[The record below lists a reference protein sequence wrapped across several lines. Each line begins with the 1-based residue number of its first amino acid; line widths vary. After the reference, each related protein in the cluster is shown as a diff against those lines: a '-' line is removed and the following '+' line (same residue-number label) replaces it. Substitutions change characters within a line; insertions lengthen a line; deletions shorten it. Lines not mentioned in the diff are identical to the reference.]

1 MDLSPKDKF
10 LLLHD
15 VRLMSL
21 AMIPAVILTVI
32 LIRRQGARRFMAK
45 PSKKVI
51 DALTAIPG
59 VGAATAK
66 KLAEAGMS
74 SKSDVAKAGLK
85 GLKAAGITAGT
96 AAKIAKAV
104 ASSKAKAVT
113 KKAKDATK
121 KAKAAAKKAKPK
133 KTPASPATKSKVST
147 EESGVRGDQIGT
159 KISAPKS
166 VADMLKRVKRSD

>member
-113 KKAKDATK
+113 KKAN
-121 KAKAAAKKAKPK
+121 PK
-133 KTPASPATKSKVST
+133 KTPALPATKSKVST

>member
-96 AAKIAKAV
+96 ATKIAKAV

-113 KKAKDATK
+113 NKAKDATK
-121 KAKAAAKKAKPK
+121 KAKPK
-133 KTPASPATKSKVST
+133 KTPAPPATKSKVST

>member
-15 VRLMSL
+15 VRLMSI
-21 AMIPAVILTVI
+21 AMIPVVILTVI

-113 KKAKDATK
+113 KKAKEAT
-121 KAKAAAKKAKPK
+121 KKAKPK

>member
-1 MDLSPKDKF
+1 
-10 LLLHD
+10 
-15 VRLMSL
+15 
-21 AMIPAVILTVI
+21 MIPAVILTVI

-113 KKAKDATK
+113 KKAKAATK
-121 KAKAAAKKAKPK
+121 KTKPK
-133 KTPASPATKSKVST
+133 KTPALPATKSKVST

>member
-104 ASSKAKAVT
+104 ASSKAKA
-113 KKAKDATK
+113 AT
-121 KAKAAAKKAKPK
+121 KKAKPK
-133 KTPASPATKSKVST
+133 KTPALPATKSKVST